1 MGVGG
6 SIGDDAVELAHLGR
20 IELDGSSDQVW
31 LRIDERSIGRMPDT
45 TPEARGRRLVDAL
58 LAQVRKSDLPLKSAL
73 NRFEARVS
81 ATGDTWI
88 ERLRW

>member
-1 MGVGG
+1 
-6 SIGDDAVELAHLGR
+6 
-20 IELDGSSDQVW
+20 
-31 LRIDERSIGRMPDT
+31 MPDK

-58 LAQVRKSDLPLKSAL
+58 LAQVGKSDPPLKSAL

-81 ATGDTWI
+81 AAGDTWV